1 VLRERGFQSTKLA
14 STGGFL
20 REGNTTVL
28 IGVED
33 HKVED
38 VKAILHATCRERT
51 KVVTAGSPIHALEG
65 VFASQPMEGPV
76 GGSSVFVINAEEF
89 VRLCRRRGGVRRPA
103 VRRGRAPAPRL
114 PARPRPRRPSPPRG
128 SPAPPGWPWA

>member
-1 VLRERGFQSTKLA
+1 LPLPTLCYHMEHMKLILAIVQDADAARLQEALSERGLQSTKLA

-33 HKVED
+33 HKVD
-38 VKAILHATCRERT
+38 TVKEIIHATCRERT

-65 VFASQPMEGPV
+65 VFASQPMEVPV
-76 GGSSVFVINAEEF
+76 GGAIVFVLDTVEF
-89 VRLCRRRGGVRRPA
+89 ERL
-103 VRRGRAPAPRL
+103 
-114 PARPRPRRPSPPRG
+114 
-128 SPAPPGWPWA
+128 